1 MRAISWHYAKKM
13 ASRKVLHEKSV
24 QSTACKKSVHVRE
37 IVRRILN
44 TSSRLDWDTVV
55 APIITDYLGRM
66 MLAGYSERYRKS
78 CLGHAYRIHDKM
90 KKEEEEGVRPIH
102 RPSEWNKEERRIDKK
117 QKRHTWSITVGY
129 TAPIIIPATPK
140 SELLQMLRDVAEQE
154 AVPGLR
160 FKILE
165 KGGVTMK
172 NMVQKSNPTATPGCN
187 DRDCVGCTAGRG
199 KGGMCRKGN
208 VCYEME
214 CGLCEESAILTD
226 KQADRTTYIGETSR
240 NLFTRGKEHKQKYA
254 TENQDSFILQHQNE
268 EHDCL
273 PADFTAKVTGTYRD
287 CLSRQVAEGV
297 AIRRCRNK
305 TLNSKS
311 EWHQP
316 SLWKVR
322 SELERA

>member
-1 MRAISWHYAKKM
+1 
-13 ASRKVLHEKSV
+13 
-24 QSTACKKSVHVRE
+24 
-37 IVRRILN
+37 
-44 TSSRLDWDTVV
+44 
-55 APIITDYLGRM
+55 
-66 MLAGYSERYRKS
+66 
-78 CLGHAYRIHDKM
+78 
-90 KKEEEEGVRPIH
+90 
-102 RPSEWNKEERRIDKK
+102 
-117 QKRHTWSITVGY
+117 
-129 TAPIIIPATPK
+129 
-140 SELLQMLRDVAEQE
+140 
-154 AVPGLR
+154 
-160 FKILE
+160 
-165 KGGVTMK
+165 MK